1 MYLYLFRLTVGPAI
15 GAIRELLSK
24 IKSIVAKHGKFEF
37 ALCLGDFFGPLKEDT
52 TDGENEVE
60 SLLDGKIEGRNYEV
74 EIYGKLRCWT
84 HSTHS
89 VLYHARRSTT
99 AG

>member
-37 ALCLGDFFGPLKEDT
+37 ALCLGDFFGPLKEGA
-52 TDGENEVE
+52 TDGEDEVE
-60 SLLDGKIEGRNYEV
+60 LLLSGKIEGRNSLV
-74 EIYGKLRCWT
+74 EIYGRADMLD
-84 HSTHS
+84 S
-89 VLYHARRSTT
+89 
-99 AG
+99 